1 MHSQAIKMLYAE
13 HQVILERIE
22 DLRQLL
28 KGNNMATKKEELL
41 RYVDFFRTYADKYHH
56 HKEEDVLF
64 SLLKDRFPGLWSIT
78 EALEE
83 HHAMFRE
90 NIADIENALR
100 SEDWEK
106 VEGILPRYLSDLTDH
121 ISAEDDEL
129 FVAVDE
135 QLTGAEREKLY
146 YAFLDKDRELG
157 EEAKLEYENQARP
170 TF

>member
-1 MHSQAIKMLYAE
+1 MLYAE
-13 HQVILERIE
+13 HQVILERME
-22 DLRQLL
+22 DLRRLL
-28 KGNNMATKKEELL
+28 KSNNLSNKKEDLL
-41 RYVDFFRTYADKYHH
+41 GYVDFFRTYADKYHH

-83 HHAMFRE
+83 HHTMFRE
-90 NIADIENALR
+90 NIADIEAGLK
-100 SEDWEK
+100 SGDFEK
-106 VEGILPRYLSDLTDH
+106 AGADFLQYLSDLTDH

-129 FVAVDE
+129 FVAVDD

-146 YAFLDKDRELG
+146 YAFLDKDRALG
-157 EEAKLEYENQARP
+157 EERKLKYENQARP

>member
-13 HQVILERIE
+13 HQVILERME

-28 KGNNMATKKEELL
+28 KRSNLAAKKEELL
-41 RYVDFFRTYADKYHH
+41 GYVDFFRTYADKYHH

-64 SLLKDRFPGLWSIT
+64 SLLKDRFPGLSSLA

-83 HHAMFRE
+83 HHTMFRE
-90 NIADIENALR
+90 TIADIENALR
-100 SEDWEK
+100 AEDFEK
-106 VEGILPRYLSDLTDH
+106 AGADFLRYLSDLTDH

-129 FVAVDE
+129 FVAVDSE
-135 QLTGAEREKLY
+135 LTGAEREKLY

-157 EEAKLEYENQARP
+157 EETKKKYENQARP